1 MSSVYQPKSK
11 ELAKVKVVTSTSY
24 ANNRKSLRLIGTV
37 QRNLDCFI
45 TTQRNKKTGKCT
57 FVDNT
62 TSLTKR
68 TKNDLVK
75 FFMDKKNNGRSVAYL
90 VVPKSSKK

>member
-11 ELAKVKVVTSTSY
+11 ELAKVKVVSTQTY
-24 ANNRKSLRLIGTV
+24 RNNRKDFKFVGSVNRGF
-37 QRNLDCFI
+37 DCFI